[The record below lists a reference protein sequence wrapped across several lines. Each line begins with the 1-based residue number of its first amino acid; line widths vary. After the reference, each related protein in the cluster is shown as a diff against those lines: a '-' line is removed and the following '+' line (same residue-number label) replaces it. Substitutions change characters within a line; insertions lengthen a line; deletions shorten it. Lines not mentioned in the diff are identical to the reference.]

1 MEAVLSTTSIEMH
14 FFRAAGGSFCMAF
27 TVAMPEGVAALP
39 NPKRFAVRFIVTAF
53 MTSGQCAASLNSS
66 LVTGDSIRA
75 MTAVMPAFSH
85 IFISP
90 PQRHIEPL
98 RYMTSSTALLQP
110 SREATDTAVMSP
122 LRKPH
127 NKADRDNI
135 TIITLNIISTPFS

>member
-14 FFRAAGGSFCMAF
+14 FFRAAGGSFCIAF
-27 TVAMPEGVAALP
+27 TAAIPE
-39 NPKRFAVRFIVTAF
+39 AVRFIVTAF
-53 MTSGQCAASLNSS
+53 MTSGQCAASLNNS
-66 LVTGDSIRA
+66 LVTGESIRA